1 MDSPIWG
8 TTYVGER
15 AISEP
20 DFAALRARGD
30 PAAMLTT
37 DLLAERSFPCG
48 ARARSTSSRRRANRR
63 PPGPGTPESRER
75 GNASAGEGR
84 IGCAMTRATRC
95 AAVPT
100 DCGRARK
107 TCTAATP
114 HVGAT
119 PHVLPH
125 VRPLSRS
132 LAPSERSSPDEPRRP
147 RRGRQCRDNQR
158 RPTVAG
164 RIITHPREERPP
176 RAMAQPSDRRP
187 HRARP
192 APEPRDAVAVEAAE
206 DDRGAAQVPVREDRP
221 VPMEPSI
228 PMERSERPV
237 PMQPPRAPVGR
248 RPEAPAGG
256 PRRRPSVTATPDDG
270 STPVP
275 APKPRTP
282 RPSTPRT
289 TPKVVAGPKAP
300 TTAGA
305 SAPDTAASAGEG
317 DATSPTTPKRRRRRG
332 GRGRGG
338 GGGARPAGTTRADDD
353 GSGEASEDRT
363 DRPAPSG
370 GYGRGRS
377 ASASPP
383 STRSPRRTAVDV
395 GADDEAPTDS
405 TAATQRDDA
414 IPDPAGTPST
424 GAREAPWS
432 AGLGRYKAGRQ
443 RAERAGR

>member
-1 MDSPIWG
+1 MNQDGPVAADSAATTSADRRSQGASPI
-8 TTYVGER
+8 
-15 AISEP
+15 I
-20 DFAALRARGD
+20 RG
-30 PAAMLTT
+30 
-37 DLLAERSFPCG
+37 R
-48 ARARSTSSRRRANRR
+48 N
-63 PPGPGTPESRER
+63 GPRER
-75 GNASAGEGR
+75 RLSR
-84 IGCAMTRATRC
+84 PIGDHT
-95 AAVPT
+95 
-100 DCGRARK
+100 GRAR
-107 TCTAATP
+107 
-114 HVGAT
+114 H
-119 PHVLPH
+119 
-125 VRPLSRS
+125 
-132 LAPSERSSPDEPRRP
+132 RSS
-147 RRGRQCRDNQR
+147 
-158 RPTVAG
+158 
-164 RIITHPREERPP
+164 
-176 RAMAQPSDRRP
+176 
-187 HRARP
+187 
-192 APEPRDAVAVEAAE
+192 RDAVAVEAAE

-237 PMQPPRAPVGR
+237 PMQPPRAPVGT
-248 RPEAPAGG
+248 APRSPGRGTPA
-256 PRRRPSVTATPDDG
+256 RRPSVTATPDDG

-305 SAPDTAASAGEG
+305 STPDTAASAGEG

-377 ASASPP
+377 AVGVAAEHPVAP
-383 STRSPRRTAVDV
+383 ANRRRRGCRRRGADRFHRGHPARRRDPGCRGDAVDRC
-395 GADDEAPTDS
+395 P
-405 TAATQRDDA
+405 Q
-414 IPDPAGTPST
+414 
-424 GAREAPWS
+424 APWS
-432 AGLGRYKAGRQ
+432 AGLGGDQAGRR